1 MPGESE
7 IRTTSV
13 AESPAPAGEVARRR
27 KGRGKGP
34 RLHGRPSLPELASRK
49 QPLPLWV
56 WGVAI
61 LLAAWG
67 ASSAN
72 PLLTPAA
79 ILMLPVLTS
88 LLWLRGE
95 PPVLLF
101 ACAMQWVQ
109 ATAAI
114 FYTNVKG
121 VPLSVEWEFGGAEI
135 VKATWLSMAGVLV
148 LAAGMRLAL
157 LRRKGGGAGQVQ
169 GEIARLQS
177 GRICPLYL
185 AAFLFFSLVESL
197 AFRISALTQPLLA
210 VTTLRW
216 VLVFLLAYAV
226 FTQRRQYA
234 LLAVV
239 VSLEFFTG
247 LLGFFSSFKNVLF
260 VLLVALPSAPHF
272 FRGTRLLQF
281 SLVAVAVLVVG
292 IVWTAIKG
300 DYREFLNQG
309 TGQQVVLA
317 PVDQR
322 VEKLGEL
329 LNGLN
334 REKLESGWE
343 DMILRSSY
351 VKYFGQT
358 IANVPSSLPYENG
371 ALWSGAVKHVLMPR
385 FLFPNKAALDD
396 SARASYYT
404 GVEVAGADQGTS
416 IGIGYMGESYIDFGP
431 IGMFAPILFLGL
443 FYGFIYRFFV
453 YHHPVK
459 VLGFAMATAILI
471 FGAYTIETS
480 NVKLIGGNLMGLI
493 VMGLFAK
500 VAGAWLW
507 RQITSQPV
515 RIGGGRRKQRSKSTE
530 PPGST
535 MP

>member
-1 MPGESE
+1 
-7 IRTTSV
+7 
-13 AESPAPAGEVARRR
+13 
-27 KGRGKGP
+27 
-34 RLHGRPSLPELASRK
+34 
-49 QPLPLWV
+49 V
-56 WGVAI
+56 WGFF
-61 LLAAWG
+61 
-67 ASSAN
+67 SAN
-72 PLLTPAA
+72 PLLTSAA
-79 ILMLPVLTS
+79 ILMLPLLTS
-88 LLWLRGE
+88 LLWLHGE

-121 VPLSVEWEFGGAEI
+121 VALSVEWEFGGAEI
-135 VKATWLSMAGVLV
+135 VKATWLSMAGVMV
-148 LAAGMRLAL
+148 LAVGMRLAL
-157 LRRKGGGAGQVQ
+157 LRRKGDMASQVRE
-169 GEIARLQS
+169 EIARLQS
-177 GRICPLYL
+177 ARLFPLYL
-185 AAFLFFSLVESL
+185 VAFVVLSLVERL
-197 AFRISALTQPLLA
+197 AFRIPALTQPLLA
-210 VTTLRW
+210 LTTLRW
-216 VLVFLLAYAV
+216 VLVFLLAYTV
-226 FTQRRQYA
+226 FTQRRQYV

-247 LLGFFSSFKNVLF
+247 LLGFFGGFKSVLF
-260 VLLVALPSAPHF
+260 VLLVALPAAPHF

-281 SLVAVAVLVVG
+281 SLIAVAVLVAG
-292 IVWTAIKG
+292 IVWTAVKG
-300 DYREFLNQG
+300 NYREFLNQG

-334 REKLESGWE
+334 REQLESGWE

-351 VKYFGQT
+351 VKFFGQT

-371 ALWSGAVKHVLMPR
+371 ALWLGAVKHVLMPR
-385 FLFPNKAALDD
+385 FLFPNKAVLDD

-404 GVEVAGADQGTS
+404 GSEVAGAEEGTS
-416 IGIGYMGESYIDFGP
+416 IGIGYMGESYIDFGQ
-431 IGMFAPILFLGL
+431 IGMFAPIFLLGL

-453 YHHPVK
+453 NNHPVK

-493 VMGLFAK
+493 VMGLSANL
-500 VAGAWLW
+500 AGAWLW

-515 RIGGGRRKQRSKSTE
+515 RIEGSRRKQRSKSTE
-530 PPGST
+530 PPHST
-535 MP
+535 TT